1 MRCYKMEKEN
11 KVLLEKIIEEN
22 NVELKEE
29 KERNKRIERV
39 LKEKGID
46 GLTKSD
52 RALVKSFLNHEPTTF
67 DKELYKKLTHTE
79 KFIVYYK
86 DGRVNVSYDHYVKS
100 IRYSLRGEVFNPY
113 EEISQDFIQE
123 ISDGTD
129 FRKGLESL
137 LELEYLLKQKYNK
150 EDDK

>member
-1 MRCYKMEKEN
+1 MRCYKMEKVNQE
-11 KVLLEKIIEEN
+11 LLEKIIEEN

-79 KFIVYYK
+79 KFVVYYK
-86 DGRVNVSYDHYVKS
+86 DGRVQTSYDWYVKS
-100 IRYSLRGEVFNPY
+100 IRSGLRDEVFKPY
-113 EEISQDFIQE
+113 EETPQDLIQE

-129 FRKGLESL
+129 FRKELESL

-150 EDDK
+150 EGVK